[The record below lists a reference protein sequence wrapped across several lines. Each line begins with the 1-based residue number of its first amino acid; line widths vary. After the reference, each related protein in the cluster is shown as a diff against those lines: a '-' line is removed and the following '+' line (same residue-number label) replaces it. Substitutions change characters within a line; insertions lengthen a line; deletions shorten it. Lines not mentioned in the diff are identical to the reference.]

1 MAAFLGSPTIIA
13 TSIDSGI
20 ALLPA
25 SERGTDSLLR
35 DAVIQGLRR
44 SGYRALS
51 DVTCD
56 VTDGVVSLSGVVPT
70 FFMKQIAQTI
80 ILRMGTVERL
90 ANQLEVQSSY
100 CESSLSESHQEYDG

>member
-25 SERGTDSLLR
+25 SELGTDSLLR

-51 DVTCD
+51 DLKCD
-56 VTDGVVSLSGVVPT
+56 VTGGVVSLSGVVPS

-100 CESSLSESHQEYDG
+100 CE